1 MKAKKQR
8 LFVCAVMSIGILGT
22 VLASNVLAFGGQ
34 SDAAIVEEAEDV
46 SLKNIRSETSG
57 SRDQQFYEEVS
68 CEQISQKTEESFLG
82 IDGIASADADVSY
95 DAAAKEYAVEPSL
108 VSDTEIDQEQ
118 EELFRKVLDK
128 TFDKVTLKINGVI
141 R

>member
-1 MKAKKQR
+1 MKAKKTAV
-8 LFVCAVMSIGILGT
+8 FVCAVMSIGILGT

-95 DAAAKEYAVEPSL
+95 DAAAKEYAVELSL
-108 VSDTEIDQEQ
+108 VSDTAIDQEQ

>member
-1 MKAKKQR
+1 MKAKKTAV
-8 LFVCAVMSIGILGT
+8 FVCAVMSIGILGT

-68 CEQISQKTEESFLG
+68 CEQISQKTEESFFG

-95 DAAAKEYAVEPSL
+95 DAAAKEYAVELSL
-108 VSDTEIDQEQ
+108 VSDTAIDQEQ

>member
-1 MKAKKQR
+1 MKVKKQR

-34 SDAAIVEEAEDV
+34 PDATIVEEAEDV

-82 IDGIASADADVSY
+82 IDGISSADADVSY
-95 DAAAKEYAVEPSL
+95 DAATDEYAVELSL
-108 VSDTEIDQEQ
+108 VTDADIDQEQ

-128 TFDKVTLKINGVI
+128 TFDKVTLKINGAV